1 VTEAA
6 EGALALEKATFSELA
21 AFEVQC
27 PLRGEHVDVPSNP
40 VLFELEA
47 FPSKLIQSPVCSSD
61 CGAPPPTARA
71 ATCKTYKTYRHPAN
85 AGHPQLRAGS
95 GAFDGC
101 GGCRALPAV

>member
-47 FPSKLIQSPVCSSD
+47 FPSKLI
-61 CGAPPPTARA
+61 
-71 ATCKTYKTYRHPAN
+71 
-85 AGHPQLRAGS
+85 
-95 GAFDGC
+95 
-101 GGCRALPAV
+101 